1 LLLLKVLWVDGT
13 ISWVDESINP
23 AVERI
28 QTGKASYL
36 LSHRIQFLVIYLPV
50 CQPSDFAPTPQE
62 VTQLQQHHKANKA
75 RKNRAE
81 GRHGGMGADEGQSKR
96 KRGPED
102 ATRSRTRGGRLEGVD
117 RCVDVDQSDGEG
129 VDQCVDV
136 DQSEGE
142 GVDQVEGEACTRV
155 GMRKSTTNI

>member
-1 LLLLKVLWVDGT
+1 LLLLKVLWVDET

-102 ATRSRTRGGRLEGVD
+102 ATRSLEGVD

-129 VDQCVDV
+129 VDQ
-136 DQSEGE
+136 G
-142 GVDQVEGEACTRV
+142 EGEACTRV